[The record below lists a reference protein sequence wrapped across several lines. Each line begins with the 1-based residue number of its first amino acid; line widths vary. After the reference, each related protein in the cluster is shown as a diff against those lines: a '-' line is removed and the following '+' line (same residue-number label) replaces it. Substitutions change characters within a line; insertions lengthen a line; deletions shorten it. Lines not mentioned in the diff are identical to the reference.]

1 MAGFRK
7 LNSGPKVVIATG
19 NILPWLPPTKKF
31 FAIYIQK
38 KIIATLVE
46 DFVSRYD
53 KTAQHSSKNTPQAK
67 PSEPSANKRLLALS
81 GSSPVCP
88 SPVSVGRGPEPVG
101 EWSWQN
107 AVHDS
112 RSGSR

>member
-1 MAGFRK
+1 LLHDIVGNGHPLPKDGDALSLPIETYNESTATGTNFFLVSQLAVAGFRK
-7 LNSGPKVVIATG
+7 LTSGPKIVIATG

-53 KTAQHSSKNTPQAK
+53 TEGFRYELNI
-67 PSEPSANKRLLALS
+67 LLCLYVA
-81 GSSPVCP
+81 
-88 SPVSVGRGPEPVG
+88 
-101 EWSWQN
+101 
-107 AVHDS
+107 
-112 RSGSR
+112 